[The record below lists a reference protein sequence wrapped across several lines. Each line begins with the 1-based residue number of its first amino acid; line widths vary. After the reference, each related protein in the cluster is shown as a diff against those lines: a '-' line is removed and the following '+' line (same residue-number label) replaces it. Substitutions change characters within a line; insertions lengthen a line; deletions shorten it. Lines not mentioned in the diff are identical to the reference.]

1 MKFVFKSEMQFKFL
15 NFCVLLRLIIIP
27 CFRVQSEKDTQW
39 VPVHAASNDIYD
51 GMCFGRCNP
60 RTTTIE
66 VVAPNRHPV
75 SSLLVSLWEIC
86 CLRRSG

>member
-1 MKFVFKSEMQFKFL
+1 MKIVFKSEMQFELL
-15 NFCVLLRLIIIP
+15 NFCALLRLIP
-27 CFRVQSEKDTQW
+27 CFCVQSEKDTQW

-51 GMCFGRCNP
+51 GMCFGRCSP

-66 VVAPNRHPV
+66 VVVPNHHPV